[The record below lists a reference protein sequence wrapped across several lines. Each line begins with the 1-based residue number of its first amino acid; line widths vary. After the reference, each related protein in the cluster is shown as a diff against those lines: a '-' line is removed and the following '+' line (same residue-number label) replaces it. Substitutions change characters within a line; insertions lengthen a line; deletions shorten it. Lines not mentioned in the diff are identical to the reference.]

1 MSTSMA
7 QTFSQAYQPF
17 YIAILLVCLVISS
30 EVYGRIQRS
39 IGRESENTAFKK
51 IIFTYVIYIIN
62 DLLWIYILPKPGHT
76 TFARVL
82 EFSEAGIL
90 SVFTFLWFGF
100 AEYYIDGFTDKMGK
114 IKHIFYLPVIIAI
127 INAAVFILN
136 RVGILGASL
145 WPASYIYMINS
156 PIDFFYLFFAFA
168 HTMYKMHQE
177 KRPNRQLH
185 ERVIM
190 ECMLYPAI
198 GAIASLFIYYVPF
211 IILGILPSIIKV
223 LIEMQ
228 NAHIYTDALTG
239 INNRYRVSEY
249 LEREWENCSVDHPI
263 YIYLID
269 INKFKSINDKYGH
282 LVGDQALV
290 TLAETL
296 KKIASEGIVIGRFG
310 GDEFILV
317 DSLNHDPEAVKK
329 EIRIALQEAARQKNF
344 AFDLT
349 ISIGYAKCTNAK
361 SKVTDIVAS
370 ADDALYQDKKRTHK

>member
-1 MSTSMA
+1 
-7 QTFSQAYQPF
+7 
-17 YIAILLVCLVISS
+17 
-30 EVYGRIQRS
+30 
-39 IGRESENTAFKK
+39 
-51 IIFTYVIYIIN
+51 
-62 DLLWIYILPKPGHT
+62 
-76 TFARVL
+76 
-82 EFSEAGIL
+82 
-90 SVFTFLWFGF
+90 
-100 AEYYIDGFTDKMGK
+100 
-114 IKHIFYLPVIIAI
+114 
-127 INAAVFILN
+127 
-136 RVGILGASL
+136 
-145 WPASYIYMINS
+145 
-156 PIDFFYLFFAFA
+156 
-168 HTMYKMHQE
+168 
-177 KRPNRQLH
+177 
-185 ERVIM
+185 
-190 ECMLYPAI
+190 MLYPAI

-329 EIRIALQEAARQKNF
+329 EIRIALQEAAIQKNY